1 METLHKPVLLNEVLK
16 NLLTQAEGIYL
27 DLTFGRGG
35 HSKAILEKLN
45 KSGKLFAFDK
55 DHEAVEMAVKELGY
69 DKRFQI
75 FHNTFSDLEKII
87 SSLDLKGKITG
98 ILLDL
103 GVSSPQLD
111 NASRGFSFNKDGVLD
126 MRMDQRQTLKANT
139 WINTVSESILLD
151 VLKKFGEER
160 FAKRIAHHIVN
171 ARRKNPIHTTK
182 ELAKIVAEAH
192 PAWEEGQ
199 HPATKTFQAIRIF
212 INKELDE
219 LNTCLGQASNVLA
232 PGGRLVVISFHSLED
247 RIVKRFISKN
257 SVGEVLP
264 KEIPLSHAPG
274 FTPTLKKVGKLIRP
288 NHMEVK
294 MNPRSRS
301 AVMRV
306 AEKIR

>member
-171 ARRKNPIHTTK
+171 ARRKNPIHT
-182 ELAKIVAEAH
+182 
-192 PAWEEGQ
+192 
-199 HPATKTFQAIRIF
+199 
-212 INKELDE
+212 NKELDE